1 MSDNFYLEFL
11 SFFMEIVLKS
21 SLIIGLGFYYRK
33 SKERQRIVEIFQIK
47 GVVCDYIIG
56 DVKYFLFFWMNS
68 IASSHYLADSLYY
81 YNMKYE

>member
-33 SKERQRIVEIFQIK
+33 SKERQRIVEIF
-47 GVVCDYIIG
+47 
-56 DVKYFLFFWMNS
+56 
-68 IASSHYLADSLYY
+68 
-81 YNMKYE
+81 